1 VGFQTREET
10 FTYSQFPARWAPSIL
25 TLVLALTGLAVGH
38 AAVVTHKTLPGVAAA
53 VVVLILVAIVA
64 RYLARAGVLDFPLS
78 RSTSTNVVATR
89 SNRLPSLWLVAHVD
103 SKSQT
108 IPMLLRIAAVGLFT
122 LSLAMILVAGA
133 AMTVVHADHVQHAL
147 ADAAHLASVVLMASA
162 LPLVLCFIG
171 NRSNGALDNATGVA
185 AVLLAA
191 RDSSSENFGVI
202 ITSAEELGLAGAHAF
217 ARANRDQ
224 ATAVN
229 CDTIDDN
236 GRFLLMRSKAPSS
249 YVQEA
254 VARAADRAGI
264 PTGGFRRMLPGV
276 LADNVAFSAAGWDS
290 FTIARGNLRTLSRV
304 HTSGDR
310 ADSIDGTGIAQAALL
325 IAAIV
330 EELS

>member
-1 VGFQTREET
+1 M
-10 FTYSQFPARWAPSIL
+10 
-25 TLVLALTGLAVGH
+25 
-38 AAVVTHKTLPGVAAA
+38 THETLPSVVFAIVDVIVVA
-53 VVVLILVAIVA
+53 LVA
-64 RYLARAGVLDFPLS
+64 RYLARSGVLDFPLS
-78 RSTSTNVVATR
+78 RSVSTNLVATR
-89 SNRLPSLWLVAHVD
+89 SSRLPSLWLVAHID

-108 IPMLLRIAAVGLFT
+108 IPMLVRIAAVALFAT
-122 LSLAMILVAGA
+122 SLAVILVAGA
-133 AMTVVHADHVQHAL
+133 AMTVVHAEEMQHTL
-147 ADAAHLASVVLMASA
+147 AKAAHLASVALIAGA
-162 LPLVLCFIG
+162 LPLVFCFVG
-171 NRSNGALDNATGVA
+171 NRSKGALDNATGVA

-202 ITSAEELGLAGAHAF
+202 ITSAEELGLAGAYAF

-224 ATAVN
+224 ATAIN
-229 CDTIDDN
+229 CDTVDDN
-236 GRFLLMRSKAPSS
+236 GRILLMRSKAPSS

-254 VARAADRAGI
+254 VNRAAARAGI

-290 FTIARGNLRTLSRV
+290 FTVARGNLRTLSRV

>member
-1 VGFQTREET
+1 V
-10 FTYSQFPARWAPSIL
+10 
-25 TLVLALTGLAVGH
+25 VLAATGLAVGH
-38 AAVVTHKTLPGVAAA
+38 AAVVTHNTLPS
-53 VVVLILVAIVA
+53 VVFAIVDLIVVAIVA
-64 RYLARAGVLDFPLS
+64 RYLTNAGVLDFPLS
-78 RSTSTNVVATR
+78 RSASANLVATR
-89 SNRLPSLWLVAHVD
+89 GNRLPSLWLVAHID

-108 IPMLLRIAAVGLFT
+108 IPMLVRIAAVALFT
-122 LSLAMILVAGA
+122 VSLAIVLIAGA
-133 AMTVVHADHVQHAL
+133 AMTVVQADNVQHTL
-147 ADAAHLASVVLMASA
+147 AGAAHVSSIVLIASA
-162 LPLVLCFIG
+162 LPLIFCFIG

-224 ATAVN
+224 GTAIN
-229 CDTIDDN
+229 CDTVDDN
-236 GRFLLMRSKAPSS
+236 GRFLLMRSKAPSA
-249 YVQEA
+249 YVHEA
-254 VARAADRAGI
+254 VMRAADRAGI
-264 PTGGFRRMLPGV
+264 PAGGFRRMLPGV

-290 FTIARGNLRTLSRV
+290 FTVARGNLRTLSRV

-310 ADSIDGTGIAQAALL
+310 ADSISGTGIAQAALL